1 MELIVKERQVSFVTR
16 LENVLNNKSNLE
28 LSSYQYLIEELNK
41 TKVLIIKDQHVC

>member
-1 MELIVKERQVSFVTR
+1 MELIVKERQVSFVTC

-28 LSSYQYLIEELNK
+28 LSSFQYLTKELNT